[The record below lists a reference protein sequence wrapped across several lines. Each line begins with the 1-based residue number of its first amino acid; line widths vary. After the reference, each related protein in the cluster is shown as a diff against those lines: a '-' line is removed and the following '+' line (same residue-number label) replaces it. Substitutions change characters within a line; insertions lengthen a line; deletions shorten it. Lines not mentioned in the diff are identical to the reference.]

1 LNASILRHDLAPLA
15 TGTLLELT
23 TPLHTR
29 LRMSPVT
36 LHRSIEDSRVPL
48 AAASP
53 AFRRVA
59 RPRGSLARRS
69 GAAERE
75 GKRPIFERINE
86 GDVAAA
92 SPRTKPD
99 GAGTP
104 ADPADAV
111 VTDGLPAGLAAL
123 LGRLTLLLFALA
135 LIAVVLAGIGA
146 ILGAAGLASALAA
159 AAGVLALAA
168 VRTRRANSRRSTA
181 ETLETSAFTPD
192 EIEAVPS
199 RPQFRLLDEQD
210 QPADPPVAAILATG
224 PDSTAA
230 AAFRSAATAFHTS
243 IERTAELATVP
254 DRPALDL
261 TAVRTTIMARI
272 NPELTVPARMA
283 ERVQVTAGLWTPAD
297 PIEPIMVYPRFE
309 RPMYEALRDVSQE
322 LLLPGLE
329 AVSPNT
335 VTLLET
341 NPRFIE
347 AYMVGLNHEM
357 ARELL
362 WREYPTDQRGSY
374 FRQFWDVRGRIPAP
388 RTAADRERL
397 KDIPEIHRWSG
408 QNGLGSNMTGGSIEG
423 RLVLLVRGELLRRFP
438 TAVVYAA
445 RAEFEIVDGRVTRG
459 RVPTDEERYP
469 LFRGTLEPDVTF
481 VGFDLDEDEARG
493 DPEPENG
500 RPGWFLVIQQ
510 QPTEPRFGLD
520 VADRFADSLPALTR
534 WDDLSWGHLAANAAD
549 FEAMT
554 HIRLGRTL
562 PATGGVT
569 EPPGVGWGVNAAQQA
584 FITLQKPVRVAIHAD
599 DMLPAGEN
607 DGS

>member
-1 LNASILRHDLAPLA
+1 M
-15 TGTLLELT
+15 T

-59 RPRGSLARRS
+59 RPRGSLARRTGS
-69 GAAERE
+69 AERD

-86 GDVAAA
+86 GDVSAAP
-92 SPRTKPD
+92 PRTKPD

-104 ADPADAV
+104 ADPAGAV

-123 LGRLTLLLFALA
+123 LSRLALLLFALA
-135 LIAVVLAGIGA
+135 LVALVLAGIGA

-159 AAGVLALAA
+159 AAVVLVVAA
-168 VRTRRANSRRSTA
+168 VRARRANARRSTA
-181 ETLETSAFTPD
+181 ETLETAAFTPD

-199 RPQFRLLDEQD
+199 RPGFSLLDEQE
-210 QPADPPVAAILATG
+210 QPADPSFAAILATG

-230 AAFRSAATAFHTS
+230 AAFRQAATAFHTS

-261 TAVRTTIMARI
+261 TAVRTTMMARI
-272 NPELTVPARMA
+272 NPELTVAARMA
-283 ERVQVTAGLWTPAD
+283 ERVKLTPGLWTPAD

-374 FRQFWDVRGRIPAP
+374 FRQFWDVRGRIPVP
-388 RTAADRERL
+388 RTPAERERL

-408 QNGLGSNMTGGSIEG
+408 QNGLGNNMTGGSIEG

-445 RAEFEIVDGRVTRG
+445 RAEFEIVNGQVTRG
-459 RVPTDEERYP
+459 RVPTAEERYP

-481 VGFDLDEDEARG
+481 VGFDLEEDEARG

-500 RPGWFLVIQQ
+500 LPGWFLVIQQ

-520 VADRFADSLPALTR
+520 VPDGFADSLGPLDDWDNLT
-534 WDDLSWGHLAANAAD
+534 WGHLAADAD
-549 FEAMT
+549 AFDAMT
-554 HIRLGRTL
+554 HIRLGGEL
-562 PATGGVT
+562 PRVRPQIEPAGVS
-569 EPPGVGWGVNAAQQA
+569 WGVNAAQQA

-599 DMLPAGEN
+599 DMLPAREN